1 MILICCSLCI
11 YNNGET
17 LSLLYSA
24 ILNYIVQ
31 PFIIYNVKPY
41 FFSKALATNH
51 VCIASVVSRP

>member
-17 LSLLYSA
+17 LSLLYIVLYLLYRA
-24 ILNYIVQ
+24 ALIL
-31 PFIIYNVKPY
+31 YNVKPY